1 MRRRI
6 LLFVLTA
13 FALLAG
19 ATAIREGGH
28 PTSLIP
34 WCPPFCSK

>member
-6 LLFVLTA
+6 LLLVLTA

-19 ATAIREGGH
+19 TTATRDGAHSEH
-28 PTSLIP
+28 TIP